1 MGVRDVP
8 PPKPPLYM
16 KPNQLSKKELISL
29 LPTMDAI
36 TFHALCDKSGIM
48 DVWLDVTLTN
58 FNEGYYNVQLP
69 AYGLEISYYDGVFEE
84 VIELEEE

>member
-1 MGVRDVP
+1 MWLGDN
-8 PPKPPLYM
+8 KPSLLPHYDM

-69 AYGLEISYYDGVFEE
+69 AYGLEISYYDGV
-84 VIELEEE
+84 LEEIYEL